1 MSTHE
6 ASERS
11 VNIGQAIELKA
22 SIDQASAGNVSTDHA
37 SERNVSR
44 DKGSERK
51 FPYTKVMGATCLE
64 TKLVVS
70 AACCATYTSPSSPM
84 ELNHSSLTGHMQAV

>member
-1 MSTHE
+1 MFTHQ

-11 VNIGQAIELKA
+11 VTISQAIERKA

-44 DKGSERK
+44 DEASERK
-51 FPYTKVMGATCLE
+51 FLYMKVMGATCLE
-64 TKLVVS
+64 TKLIVS
-70 AACCATYTSPSSPM
+70 ATCCATYISPS
-84 ELNHSSLTGHMQAV
+84 